1 MSGAS
6 GTRPG
11 VNARCGVGSTGSP
24 GLMPS
29 RRSVDEWTMDSPA
42 LKHRPDITPANG
54 AMESL
59 ERLLGEHW
67 GRAMWMDACRRAGVS
82 PRSTPTPDELR
93 RIAGELAEVP
103 GPASVVG
110 RTLTSQVAVYEGL
123 VRDPAS
129 S

>member
-1 MSGAS
+1 
-6 GTRPG
+6 
-11 VNARCGVGSTGSP
+11 
-24 GLMPS
+24 
-29 RRSVDEWTMDSPA
+29 MDSPA
-42 LKHRPDITPANG
+42 LKHRPDINPANG

-129 S
+129 F